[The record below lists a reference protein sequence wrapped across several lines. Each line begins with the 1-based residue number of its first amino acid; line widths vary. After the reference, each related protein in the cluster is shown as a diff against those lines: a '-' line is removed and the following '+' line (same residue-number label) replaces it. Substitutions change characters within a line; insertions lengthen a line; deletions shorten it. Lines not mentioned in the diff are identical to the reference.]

1 MRLAGCVSTP
11 LLWRCPRW
19 AYQVSPP
26 LSSPPSPA
34 THFFFQ
40 RTSCFVPL
48 SRLCSC
54 ARYGV
59 EVGPDMRQNANK
71 NLVYRSVA
79 EEESVV
85 SEARKTH
92 FELFPV
98 ERRYQTGA

>member
-1 MRLAGCVSTP
+1 
-11 LLWRCPRW
+11 
-19 AYQVSPP
+19 
-26 LSSPPSPA
+26 
-34 THFFFQ
+34 
-40 RTSCFVPL
+40 
-48 SRLCSC
+48 
-54 ARYGV
+54 
-59 EVGPDMRQNANK
+59 MRQNANK